1 VVEEMTDSEDYT
13 DKTSRVWQDALGRD
27 IRFVYND
34 DDDVAV
40 NYTKKMNP
48 INWVYQVVDMKQ
60 LDDYTSNSEVE
71 DPYAVVVI
79 EDNVPASGQGDN
91 KKPPLPPAQA
101 GQLSGNGPIN
111 NILNA
116 I

>member
-1 VVEEMTDSEDYT
+1 MINNHQRHSGSLTRLSNEGLRQTIISNAVYEVVEEMTDSEDYT

-48 INWVYQVVDMKQ
+48 INWVYQVVDMK
-60 LDDYTSNSEVE
+60 
-71 DPYAVVVI
+71 
-79 EDNVPASGQGDN
+79 
-91 KKPPLPPAQA
+91 
-101 GQLSGNGPIN
+101 
-111 NILNA
+111 
-116 I
+116 

>member
-79 EDNVPASGQGDN
+79 EDNVPAFG
-91 KKPPLPPAQA
+91 
-101 GQLSGNGPIN
+101 
-111 NILNA
+111 
-116 I
+116 